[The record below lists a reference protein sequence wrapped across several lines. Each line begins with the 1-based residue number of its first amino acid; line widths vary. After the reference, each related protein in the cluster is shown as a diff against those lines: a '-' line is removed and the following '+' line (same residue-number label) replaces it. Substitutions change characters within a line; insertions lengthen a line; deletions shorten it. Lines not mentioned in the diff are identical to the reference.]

1 MCHFHFF
8 YANSL
13 SIRTFF
19 IFCRRQKYKKN
30 RYTIIPACK
39 NCDFVRI
46 LIDFK
51 LFVRN
56 VKSYYLANIPTKF
69 PVKRSCACA
78 FITIA
83 SQTIATHYIMP
94 ISATIFCANAYSIL
108 TISSINKVINTTP
121 NPKNDTIELENEALR
136 TPI

>member
-1 MCHFHFF
+1 MYYFHFF
-8 YANSL
+8 RRKL
-13 SIRTFF
+13 VEHPHIIRLLRMTK
-19 IFCRRQKYKKN
+19 IRKN
-30 RYTIIPACK
+30 GHAIIPECK
-39 NCDFVRI
+39 KCDFVRI

-56 VKSYYLANIPTKF
+56 IQNYHLATIPTRF

-83 SQTIATHYIMP
+83 SQTIATYYIGP
-94 ISATIFCANAYSIL
+94 ISATIFCADAFSTL
-108 TISSINKVINTTP
+108 TISSINKIMNTTP
-121 NPKNDTIELENEALR
+121 NPKNDTIELENEDLR

>member
-1 MCHFHFF
+1 MTK
-8 YANSL
+8 
-13 SIRTFF
+13 IR
-19 IFCRRQKYKKN
+19 KN
-30 RYTIIPACK
+30 RYAIIPACK

-46 LIDFK
+46 LVDFK

-56 VKSYYLANIPTKF
+56 IQNYYLATIPTKF

-83 SQTIATHYIMP
+83 SQKIATHYIRP

-108 TISSINKVINTTP
+108 TISSINKIMNTTP
-121 NPKNDTIELENEALR
+121 NPKNDTIELENEAVQ
-136 TPI
+136 TSI